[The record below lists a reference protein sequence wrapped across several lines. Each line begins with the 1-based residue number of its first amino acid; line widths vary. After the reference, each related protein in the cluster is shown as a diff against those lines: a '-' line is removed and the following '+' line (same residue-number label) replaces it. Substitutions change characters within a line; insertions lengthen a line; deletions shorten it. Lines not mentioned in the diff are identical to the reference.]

1 MYVCISFVLQV
12 IRELDSSHQLKN
24 VNKLK
29 IVQYQYKP
37 EYLNNRRNLKPED
50 EQGKIICRNL
60 QEIEFAHCSTQYKL
74 IKSSTQKISTVNL

>member
-1 MYVCISFVLQV
+1 MYVCVRMYILVLQV

-50 EQGKIICRNL
+50 EQGKVIYR
-60 QEIEFAHCSTQYKL
+60 KP
-74 IKSSTQKISTVNL
+74 QKIRVCVLYQKRFCTVCL